1 MALTLDSSLSGFLK
15 FLLLLGL
22 LVAYVF
28 MCRFWARLA
37 LSACFSLSK
46 TDVEKKDLKRF
57 SNFAGD
63 GFAIWIFIGAIVEVS
78 PVEMRA
84 LFFAV
89 YLAIISALYAVV
101 IRTWQRPEKR
111 KYAGLFLALW
121 AASVLSLVSIR
132 CVFSLMVR
140 LVE

>member
-1 MALTLDSSLSGFLK
+1 MALTLDSSFPGFLK
-15 FLLLLGL
+15 FLLLLAL

-46 TDVEKKDLKRF
+46 ISVEKNELKRF
-57 SNFAGD
+57 SRFAGD

-101 IRTWQRPEKR
+101 IR
-111 KYAGLFLALW
+111 A
-121 AASVLSLVSIR
+121 
-132 CVFSLMVR
+132 
-140 LVE
+140 